1 MVEIIAFFFG
11 ILILGVGF
19 KFAAFA
25 FSGGERSGLHRLAP
39 EKAKV
44 INDEELLQLAELE
57 LNQEIKNK
65 AIKQHKFN
73 QMANYVLSIASLFA
87 LLALLVGAFLA

>member
-1 MVEIIAFFFG
+1 MKYA
-11 ILILGVGF
+11 
-19 KFAAFA
+19 
-25 FSGGERSGLHRLAP
+25 STYQ
-39 EKAKV
+39 
-44 INDEELLQLAELE
+44 ELLQLAELE

>member
-39 EKAKV
+39 EIKD

-57 LNQEIKNK
+57 LNQEIQKK

-73 QMANYVLSIASLFA
+73 QMANYILSIASMFA
-87 LLALLVGAFLA
+87 LVALLVGAFFT

>member
-1 MVEIIAFFFG
+1 MEFRIIRAEI
-11 ILILGVGF
+11 
-19 KFAAFA
+19 KD
-25 FSGGERSGLHRLAP
+25 
-39 EKAKV
+39 

-57 LNQEIKNK
+57 LNQEIQNK

-87 LLALLVGAFLA
+87 CLFFLLLINFIAASKQLNIYLFDLVDSF

>member
-1 MVEIIAFFFG
+1 MREIIAFFFV
-11 ILILGVGF
+11 ILILSVAF
-19 KFAAFA
+19 KFAACA

-39 EKAKV
+39 EIKD

-57 LNQEIKNK
+57 LNQEIQNK

-73 QMANYVLSIASLFA
+73 QMANYILSIASMFA
-87 LLALLVGAFLA
+87 LVALLVGAFLT

>member
-25 FSGGERSGLHRLAP
+25 FSGGERSGLDRVAP
-39 EKAKV
+39 EVKV

>member
-1 MVEIIAFFFG
+1 VVEIIAFFFG
-11 ILILGVGF
+11 ILILGVAF

-39 EKAKV
+39 EIKD

-57 LNQEIKNK
+57 LNQEIQNK

-73 QMANYVLSIASLFA
+73 QMANYILSIASMFA
-87 LLALLVGAFLA
+87 LVALLVGAFLT

>member
-39 EKAKV
+39 EVKV
-44 INDEELLQLAELE
+44 INDEELLRLAELE
-57 LNQEIKNK
+57 LNQKFERK
-65 AIKQHKFN
+65 AVKQHKFN

-87 LLALLVGAFLA
+87 LVALLVGAFLA

>member
-39 EKAKV
+39 EVKV
-44 INDEELLQLAELE
+44 IND
-57 LNQEIKNK
+57 
-65 AIKQHKFN
+65 
-73 QMANYVLSIASLFA
+73 
-87 LLALLVGAFLA
+87 

>member
-19 KFAAFA
+19 KFASFA

-39 EKAKV
+39 EIKD

-57 LNQEIKNK
+57 LNQEIQKK

-73 QMANYVLSIASLFA
+73 QMANYILSIASMFA
-87 LLALLVGAFLA
+87 LVALLVGAFLT